1 MPRPR
6 PTPIY
11 RLLHIDNLEVILDC
25 GGMHAPNH
33 PPEYE
38 CDYRAIHNVDI
49 QKIRRQRSIPCGP
62 GGTVHD
68 YVGFYFGPRS
78 PMLLQLHTG
87 RVENYDEG
95 QEPLIY
101 AVSTIE
107 TIAQAELGF
116 VFSDGHGI
124 AAFTHW
130 FDNLKDLDKVDW
142 HMAYTDYWADTVDDM
157 DRQRRKQAEFLVH
170 RFCPWYVVKGIG
182 VLNDAVKERVERIL
196 VRKSISM
203 PVKVR
208 REWYYS
214 PRR

>member
-1 MPRPR
+1 MPMPR

-11 RLLHIDNLEVILDC
+11 RLIHIDNLAVILDC

-33 PPEYE
+33 PPEVA

-49 QKIRRQRSIPCGP
+49 QKIRRQRPIACGP

-68 YVGFYFGPRS
+68 YVAFYFGPRS

-87 RVENYDEG
+87 RVEGYDEG

-101 AVSTIE
+101 AVSTVE
-107 TIAQAELGF
+107 TIVDAQLEF

-124 AAFTHW
+124 AAFTQW
-130 FDNLKDLDKVDW
+130 FDDLHDLDKVDW
-142 HMAYTDYWADTVDDM
+142 DMAYADYWADTVDDM

-170 RFCPWYVVKGIG
+170 RFCPWEVVNRIG
-182 VLNDAVKERVERIL
+182 VLNEAVKERVERIL
-196 VRKSISM
+196 NRKNFSM
-203 PVKVR
+203 PVEVR
-208 REWYYS
+208 WQWYY
-214 PRR
+214 

>member
-1 MPRPR
+1 MPIPR

-11 RLLHIDNLEVILDC
+11 RLLHIDNLAVILDC

-33 PPEYE
+33 PPEGAS
-38 CDYRAIHNVDI
+38 DYRAIHNVDI
-49 QKIRRQRSIPCGP
+49 QKIRRQRPIACGP

-68 YVGFYFGPRS
+68 YVAFYFGPRS

-87 RVENYDEG
+87 RVEGYSEG

-107 TIAQAELGF
+107 TVTQAGLGF

-124 AAFTHW
+124 AAFTQW
-130 FDNLKDLDKVDW
+130 FDDLNDLDKVDW
-142 HMAYTDYWADTVDDM
+142 DMAYADYWADTVDDM

-170 RFCPWYVVKGIG
+170 RFCPWEVVHRIG
-182 VLNDAVKERVERIL
+182 VLNEAVKERVERIL
-196 VRKSISM
+196 NRKNISM
-203 PVKVR
+203 PVEVR
-208 REWYYS
+208 RQWYY
-214 PRR
+214 